1 MSYSYKIY
9 HISLFQYVLRFVII
23 FIHYNKRIILLHSL
37 KIVEAL
43 LAFVDKVFGAPSLT
57 RKWEKV
63 TNSTF

>member
-43 LAFVDKVFGAPSLT
+43 LAFVDKVFS
-57 RKWEKV
+57 
-63 TNSTF
+63 